1 MRTAGTFEA
10 ETLPPPHSVAP
21 AAALGWKS
29 TVPIY
34 LFGGLAAMLGL
45 VAFALLI
52 LACSYWKLSG
62 YPNSGDSS
70 GDGKPDDGG
79 ATEKSGEVVLN
90 SVLVI
95 MAGDQK
101 PTFLATATPAA
112 TSRASSIGGGSS
124 RTGGDSS
131 GDGDGRREKEVV
143 VELSSSSSMRTT
155 M

>member
-10 ETLPPPHSVAP
+10 ETLPPPHTV
-21 AAALGWKS
+21 ALGWKS

-45 VAFALLI
+45 IAFALLI

-62 YPNSGDSS
+62 YRNSGDNA
-70 GDGKPDDGG
+70 GERKPDDGG
-79 ATEKSGEVVLN
+79 ATEKGGEVVLN

-101 PTFLATATPAA
+101 PTFLATATATPAA

-124 RTGGDSS
+124 RIGADSS
-131 GDGDGRREKEVV
+131 GDGDGRREKEVG
-143 VELSSSSSMRTT
+143 VELSSSSMRTT

>member
-10 ETLPPPHSVAP
+10 ETLPPPHTVGP
-21 AAALGWKS
+21 GAALGWKS

-45 VAFALLI
+45 IAFALLI

-62 YPNSGDSS
+62 YRNSGDTA
-70 GDGKPDDGG
+70 GEGKPDDGG
-79 ATEKSGEVVLN
+79 ATEKGGEVVLN

-101 PTFLATATPAA
+101 PTFLATATPVA

-124 RTGGDSS
+124 GIGADSS

-143 VELSSSSSMRTT
+143 VELSSSSMRTT